1 MIGGLTNPH
10 ISLAHGANSR
20 RIFLPCPPKGDTT
33 QCKDG
38 WQSGLMRTPGKRVY
52 PKGTGGS
59 NPPHPFS
66 VNRAD
71 VPKMCPFFGH
81 RAEIRVRKKNS
92 RVLRLDGVRT
102 QFNPRSA
109 GEEHFLFTE
118 TNRGSVARKCGGI
131 AQPLSCN
138 SGNIHIAQLLT
149 RFVVTR
155 GFFCAFPIL

>member
-59 NPPHPFS
+59 NPPPS
-66 VNRAD
+66 AVTAIQWMIATYN
-71 VPKMCPFFGH
+71 KLLSS
-81 RAEIRVRKKNS
+81 NS
-92 RVLRLDGVRT
+92 R
-102 QFNPRSA
+102 
-109 GEEHFLFTE
+109 
-118 TNRGSVARKCGGI
+118 K
-131 AQPLSCN
+131 
-138 SGNIHIAQLLT
+138 
-149 RFVVTR
+149 
-155 GFFCAFPIL
+155 